1 MKLIFHEISEKKKK
15 KLSPGVLMQAF
26 NSSTKEADPGESS
39 FKYKYPRSVQVN
51 FEVQEP
57 CEQTTKIF
65 IPHTMLNI

>member
-1 MKLIFHEISEKKKK
+1 
-15 KLSPGVLMQAF
+15 MQAF
-26 NSSTKEADPGESS
+26 NSSTKEADPGESP
-39 FKYKYPRSVQVN
+39 FKYKYPRSIQVN